1 MNMSTKEVINLL
13 LSKESEIDNKINN
26 VISELLRLGYESE
39 RGKILVRDMRDS
51 IEYSLDEI
59 ERILNR

>member
-1 MNMSTKEVINLL
+1 MSMSTKEVINLL
-13 LSKESEIDNKINN
+13 LNKESEIDNKINN

-39 RGKILVRDMRDS
+39 RGKKLVEDMRDS

-59 ERILNR
+59 ERIINR

>member
-1 MNMSTKEVINLL
+1 MSMSTKEVINLL
-13 LSKESEIDNKINN
+13 LNKESEINNKIND

-39 RGKILVRDMRDS
+39 RGKKLVNDMRCS

-59 ERILNR
+59 ERIINR